1 MNDALVLLAVA
12 LLLPLVLLPFAFVGC
27 VLNREGLAE
36 GAWVV
41 IGPGSFAAIDKV
53 DTIIEFSDG
62 TTSVT
67 KGPFIF
73 SSPIT
78 EGETVQTAAYS
89 ETTMS
94 AVACTCELTPIDPAA
109 ETITRTK
116 EGPIRVFR
124 LSGAEHDFALEE
136 DDSYLQ
142 LGGGDWPPTGSIG
155 PP

>member
-1 MNDALVLLAVA
+1 MNEALVLLAVA
-12 LLLPLVLLPFAFVGC
+12 LLLPLFLLPFAFVGC
-27 VLNREGLAE
+27 VLNRGGLAE

-53 DTIIEFSDG
+53 DTIVVFRDG
-62 TTSVT
+62 TVSVT
-67 KGPFIF
+67 KGPFTL
-73 SSPIT
+73 SSPIS
-78 EGETVQTAAYS
+78 EGDTVQTAVHG
-89 ETTMS
+89 ETTVS
-94 AVACTCELTPIDPAA
+94 AVACICALTPIDPAA

-124 LSGAEHDFALEE
+124 LSGEEQDFALEE

-142 LGGGDWPPTGSIG
+142 LGGGGWPPTGSIG

>member
-1 MNDALVLLAVA
+1 MNDWLVLAAAA
-12 LLLPLVLLPFAFVGC
+12 LLPPLLLLFAFVGC
-27 VLNREGLAE
+27 TLNREGLAE

-53 DTIIEFSDG
+53 DTIIVFSDG
-62 TTSVT
+62 TASVT

-78 EGETVQTAAYS
+78 EGQTVQTAAHG
-89 ETTMS
+89 ETTVS
-94 AVACTCELTPIDPAA
+94 AVACTCALTPIDPAA

-116 EGPIRVFR
+116 GGPIRVFR
-124 LSGAEHDFALEE
+124 LSGEEHDFALEE

-142 LGGGDWPPTGSIG
+142 LGGGGDWPTGSIG